1 MLTKATCKE
10 VFEISWNITCT
21 GECGLAEVKV
31 LGLWVAGSFSRG
43 ATFCGDLDMIMNVE
57 ILKGCWPSS
66 TMIKKD
72 VLGVF
77 PDVSVYSGT
86 PDKNSSG
93 VQFPEAVLL
102 WSPDKPNWEKAL
114 TSIEVSDS
122 AGRFER
128 KYDLLPLRRE
138 QFDCSDHECL
148 VELYE
153 KGLIAWEW
161 VPSGSI
167 ESPADD
173 QAIEAFLKRYGR
185 YAGKKTL
192 EAMSAAVRYLATKVP
207 PASWD
212 YYYDDPMIIKMGGYH
227 VVVGPIPYAAI
238 GLLDSIAYSAVVVAP
253 YKSRRG
259 PNGLWIIAR
268 GPEHPLVRF
277 FSLLVA
283 YAEVSTDHL
292 IKTEILSGHLP
303 KKRVRLYTEKK
314 ARQVS
319 KYRLKRFADGE
330 LLELFAQFT
339 ECIIDGKVCEYGQR
353 HQQGETEGLP
363 ILRAL
368 FRSCLPG
375 GKFKQPMEV
384 GEMEREYVDRK
395 RKAANLVASA

>member
-1 MLTKATCKE
+1 
-10 VFEISWNITCT
+10 
-21 GECGLAEVKV
+21 
-31 LGLWVAGSFSRG
+31 
-43 ATFCGDLDMIMNVE
+43 
-57 ILKGCWPSS
+57 
-66 TMIKKD
+66 MIKKN

-102 WSPDKPNWEKAL
+102 WSQDKPDWEKAL
-114 TSIEVSDS
+114 ASIEVSDS

-153 KGLIAWEW
+153 KGLIVWEW

-173 QAIEAFLKRYGR
+173 QAIEAFLNRYGR
-185 YAGKKTL
+185 YAGKKNL
-192 EAMSAAVRYLATKVP
+192 EAMSAVVRYLATKVP
-207 PASWD
+207 PVSWN
-212 YYYDDPMIIKMGGYH
+212 YYFDDPMSIKMGGYH
-227 VVVGPIPYAAI
+227 VVVGPNPYAAI
-238 GLLDSIAYSAVVVAP
+238 RLLDSIAYSAVVVAP
-253 YKSRRG
+253 HKSRRG
-259 PNGLWIIAR
+259 PNGFWIITR
-268 GPEHPLVRF
+268 GPEHPLIQF

-283 YAEVSTDHL
+283 YGEVSTDDV
-292 IKTEILSGHLP
+292 IKTEVLREHSP
-303 KKRVRLYTEKK
+303 RRRVRFYTEKK
-314 ARQVS
+314 AQQVS

-339 ECIIDGKVCEYGQR
+339 ECITDGKVCEYGQR

-375 GKFKQPMEV
+375 GKFMQPLEV
-384 GEMEREYVDRK
+384 WEMEREFVDRK
-395 RKAANLVASA
+395 CRAANLVASA